1 MDALLAWLI
10 ERFGPRAV
18 NRTAHLIAVVCAVAT
33 VAFVVILIVALTR

>member
-10 ERFGPRAV
+10 ERLGPQAV
-18 NRTAHLIAVVCAVAT
+18 NRTARLIALLCAVAT